1 MKGKKAPLTTPLADI
16 DIPAWLRA
24 LPKVE
29 LHLHLEGSTE
39 PETLVALS
47 QRHDAH
53 PLTLADARAL
63 YTYKDF
69 LGFLDSYKAMS
80 ARLQTPEDYELI
92 TYNMVRDLSGARRR
106 PRRGLRLLRHYPL
119 LEKNGG

>member
-1 MKGKKAPLTTPLADI
+1 MARKKPLPEI
-16 DIPAWLRA
+16 DVPAWLRA

-47 QRHDAH
+47 QRHDDI
-53 PLTLADARAL
+53 PLTLAEARDL

-69 LGFLDSYKAMS
+69 LGFMDSYKAMS
-80 ARLQTPEDYELI
+80 ARLRTPEDYELI
-92 TYNMVRDLSGARRR
+92 TYDMIRSLAAQGVVHAEV
-106 PRRGLRLLRHYPL
+106 YI
-119 LEKNGG
+119 

>member
-1 MKGKKAPLTTPLADI
+1 MKARRSKAEARDPL
-16 DIPAWLRA
+16 DIPTWLRG

-47 QRHDAH
+47 ERHDAH
-53 PLTLADARAL
+53 PMTLAEARAL

-69 LGFLDSYKAMS
+69 LGFMNSYKAMS
-80 ARLQTPEDYELI
+80 ARLKTPEDYELI
-92 TYNMVRDLSGARRR
+92 T
-106 PRRGLRLLRHYPL
+106 
-119 LEKNGG
+119 

>member
-1 MKGKKAPLTTPLADI
+1 MKARRKPPADAEHPEAPDLQ
-16 DIPAWLRA
+16 AWLRA

-29 LHLHLEGSTE
+29 LHLHLEGTIE

-53 PLTLADARAL
+53 PLTLADARKL

-69 LGFLDSYKAMS
+69 LGFMDSFKVMS
-80 ARLQTPEDYELI
+80 ERLRTPADYELI
-92 TYNMVRDLSGARRR
+92 TYNMVRALAAQG
-106 PRRGLRLLRHYPL
+106 
-119 LEKNGG
+119 